1 MYSKYCGVVSEKIDV
16 CPNVGWIAD
25 FGDPQAVLD
34 VPFNGNL
41 IVQNGTNSNWGLV
54 NHPTNNAAME
64 AAAKVSGEK
73 ARGEAWAKIDREL
86 VEEAVAVPYEWSKEP
101 EIKSADVAGVGSLWN
116 IGDWNYAWTSL
127 K

>member
-41 IVQNGTNSNWGLV
+41 IVKNGTNSNWGLV
-54 NHPTNNAAME
+54 NHPKINAAME
-64 AAAKVSGEK
+64 AAGKVVGEK

-86 VEEAVAVPYEWSKEP
+86 VEEAVAIPYEWSKEP
-101 EIKSADVAGVGSLWN
+101 NIESKDVAGVGELWN
-116 IGDWNYAWTSL
+116 SGAWDYSFTSL